1 MPDSYAV
8 SEYSL
13 EELDARLSAAGN
25 PLILKKLYA
34 SIAEMNA
41 DFSGTDVS
49 TGEFVGITPADTES
63 EDYGKVYVKGSASYV
78 YWMSIQTIDGIQG
91 PQGPAGPAGSDYVLT
106 AADKAAIVAAVLA
119 ALPAWEGGTY

>member
-25 PLILKKLYA
+25 PLILKKLYT
-34 SIAEMNA
+34 SVAEMNA
-41 DFSGTDVS
+41 DFSGTGVS
-49 TGEFVGITPADTES
+49 AGEFVGITPTDAES

-78 YWMSIQTIDGIQG
+78 YWTSIQTIDGIQG
-91 PQGPAGPAGSDYVLT
+91 PQGPAGNNYVLT
-106 AADKAAIVAAVLA
+106 AADKAAIAQIVLA
-119 ALPAWEGGTY
+119 ELPTWEGGTY